1 MTNYNSS
8 YYAEIGGDFKG
19 IQGDISGGIINQY
32 IITQKSGL
40 EIIRQPLIKGSP
52 YLGLRKFEV
61 DDKDKFFGRDRWII
75 ELTNYLARENV
86 LLLLGASGS
95 GKSSLIQ
102 AGLIPKLKDQ
112 WGSQL
117 FNFTFVPDVDPFESF
132 YGCLLSKYKQSE
144 AKLARTVK
152 EDTLIQVVQSLKNDA
167 QWLIFID
174 QFEEV
179 FTRTPKTER
188 DIFIKSLIQLIK
200 NSDSSVKVIMTMR
213 ADFLDKLSPYPD
225 LGKVHDSSSRMLTDM
240 EDSDLRLA
248 IAEPAARNGVIFEQ
262 GLIDTIITDFKQ
274 QAGSLPLLQYTLNLL
289 WSKDDITDRVLNTK
303 AYQEL
308 GGVTGAL
315 QLQANKIYDQFDE
328 TQRKLAE
335 EIFLELI
342 ELVGKEAVS
351 RRADKGIFE
360 RDETQKEVLYQLID
374 NRLLV
379 SKGEDGKATV
389 EVAHEELIRSWK
401 VLQDLIREKEEIIVL
416 RNRLY
421 ADAKSWQDA
430 QKASSELWNGSKLER
445 VVELLFVEQALVNL
459 DALAI
464 EFICASVTQS
474 ERQRNEKIRTARRIA
489 LGSLVAVVA
498 IGIAGINALWQ
509 SKIADLRATAAD
521 IKVLLDTQ
529 PVAALVKAIQ
539 ATGESEKVL
548 WQVLPEV
555 QSSLYEAIDI
565 AKERDF
571 TNQLELI
578 LNNPRIITSLGD
590 DSISSIAIN
599 NEKQYIVIGFKTGL
613 VALFDRQGV
622 PIEKFFEGIGNN
634 NHQGVVTSVAIS
646 PDGSYI
652 VSGSEDKTIKLWNK
666 EGKVIQQL
674 NGHSGHVTAVAI
686 SANGQYIL
694 SGSQDK
700 TIRLWTKN
708 GKLLQEMKGHND
720 TVTSVAFSSDGQY
733 IVSSSADKTVRL
745 WNKQGSPISK
755 PFQAHEL
762 GVMSVAF
769 SPDGQYIVSGSEDK
783 TVRLWNKQ
791 GNPVGLPFNGH
802 ERTVTSV
809 AFSPDG
815 QYIVS
820 GSEDGTVRLWDKDG
834 NPIGNPL
841 KGHYGFIKIVTFS
854 ADGQSVISG
863 SGDKTIRFW
872 DKEGNNIRLP
882 FKGHTHYVLSVAFS
896 PDGKYI
902 VSAGRDDTVR
912 LWTKDGK
919 PVWQRK
925 GHEEFKIL
933 DRSDLSKFFTS
944 IAFSPDG
951 RYIASGSNDGMIWLW
966 DKKGDLIKKFK
977 DDKDG
982 YLGDVRSVA
991 FSSDSKLILSG
1002 HGVGQGIRLWDVE
1015 GGNFIRE
1022 FNNKQTLGNI
1032 ESVAFSPDGKYILSS
1047 GSNIQ
1052 FWDIEGNLIWQSL
1065 LFQDGENLSAAF
1077 SPDGQFIVSGGS
1089 YAILR
1094 LWDKSGKPIG
1104 KPFSRQEG
1112 NITSVAFSPDG
1123 KYIVSGSQDNK
1134 VRLWEKDG
1142 RNPVVT
1148 INAHDRFVNSVAFS
1162 PDGKYIVSGGDEG
1175 TIRLSRGGNWQDW
1188 LKIGCKRLHN
1198 HPAFQGTPL
1207 IGISEQEAS
1216 DAVNTCLKYGGWS
1229 ESEKTVFRQKRE
1241 KGLAENKAL
1250 HSF

>member
-1 MTNYNSS
+1 MSENSIKVSTEGDVLGVAGTNTGTVNITYISQTES
-8 YYAEIGGDFKG
+8 EMEIHAR
-19 IQGDISGGIINQY
+19 
-32 IITQKSGL
+32 
-40 EIIRQPLIKGSP
+40 ELIKGSP
-52 YLGLRKFEV
+52 YLGLEKCGV

-75 ELTNYLARENV
+75 ELTNYLAKENV

-102 AGLIPKLKDQ
+102 AGLIPKLKNK

-132 YGCLLSKYKQSE
+132 YGCLLSKYNQSA
-144 AKLARTVK
+144 AKLARTGK
-152 EDTLIQVVQSLKNDA
+152 EDTLLQVVQTLKKDA

-188 DIFIKSLIQLIK
+188 NIFIKSLIQLIE
-200 NSDSSVKVIMTMR
+200 NSDNSVKIIMTMR

-262 GLIDTIITDFKQ
+262 GLIDTIIADFHQ

-315 QLQANKIYDQFDE
+315 QQQANKIYDQFDE
-328 TQRKLAE
+328 TQQKLAE

-360 RDETQKEVLYQLID
+360 RDETQREVLYQLID

-430 QKASSELWNGSKLER
+430 QKASSELWSGSKLER
-445 VVELLFVEQALVNL
+445 VVELLFAKELLFTEQALVNL

-464 EFICASVTQS
+464 EFIFASVTQS

-509 SKIADLRATAAD
+509 SKIADLRAKAAD
-521 IKVLLDTQ
+521 IKILLDTQ

-539 ATGESEKVL
+539 ATEESENVL

-571 TNQLELI
+571 TNQLE
-578 LNNPRIITSLGD
+578 RFFDWRAMFLGND
-590 DSISSIAIN
+590 PIASIAIN
-599 NEKQYIVIGFKTGL
+599 NEKQYIAIGFRDGS
-613 VALFDRQGV
+613 VGMFDKQGV
-622 PIEKFFEGIGNN
+622 PIGKFFEGIGKNTKDI
-634 NHQGVVTSVAIS
+634 HQGVVTSVAIS
-646 PDGSYI
+646 PDGSYV

-720 TVTSVAFSSDGQY
+720 TVKSVAFSSDGQY
-733 IVSSSADKTVRL
+733 IVSGSADKTVRL

-755 PFQAHEL
+755 PFQSHEL
-762 GVMSVAF
+762 GVMSVAV

-791 GNPVGLPFNGH
+791 GNPVGLPFKGH
-802 ERTVTSV
+802 ERTV
-809 AFSPDG
+809 
-815 QYIVS
+815 
-820 GSEDGTVRLWDKDG
+820 
-834 NPIGNPL
+834 
-841 KGHYGFIKIVTFS
+841 
-854 ADGQSVISG
+854 
-863 SGDKTIRFW
+863 
-872 DKEGNNIRLP
+872 
-882 FKGHTHYVLSVAFS
+882 
-896 PDGKYI
+896 
-902 VSAGRDDTVR
+902 
-912 LWTKDGK
+912 
-919 PVWQRK
+919 
-925 GHEEFKIL
+925 
-933 DRSDLSKFFTS
+933 
-944 IAFSPDG
+944 
-951 RYIASGSNDGMIWLW
+951 
-966 DKKGDLIKKFK
+966 
-977 DDKDG
+977 
-982 YLGDVRSVA
+982 
-991 FSSDSKLILSG
+991 
-1002 HGVGQGIRLWDVE
+1002 
-1015 GGNFIRE
+1015 
-1022 FNNKQTLGNI
+1022 
-1032 ESVAFSPDGKYILSS
+1032 
-1047 GSNIQ
+1047 
-1052 FWDIEGNLIWQSL
+1052 
-1065 LFQDGENLSAAF
+1065 
-1077 SPDGQFIVSGGS
+1077 
-1089 YAILR
+1089 
-1094 LWDKSGKPIG
+1094 
-1104 KPFSRQEG
+1104 
-1112 NITSVAFSPDG
+1112 TSVAFSPDG
-1123 KYIVSGSQDNK
+1123 KYIVSGSEDGT
-1134 VRLWEKDG
+1134 VRLWDEEG
-1142 RNPVVT
+1142 NP
-1148 INAHDRFVNSVAFS
+1148 I
-1162 PDGKYIVSGGDEG
+1162 
-1175 TIRLSRGGNWQDW
+1175 GN
-1188 LKIGCKRLHN
+1188 
-1198 HPAFQGTPL
+1198 PL
-1207 IGISEQEAS
+1207 R
-1216 DAVNTCLKYGGWS
+1216 VC
-1229 ESEKTVFRQKRE
+1229 
-1241 KGLAENKAL
+1241 
-1250 HSF
+1250 